1 MTGERK
7 QLETDRNSMKSD
19 AANAAKLRK
28 LKISEPLRGITTRNA
43 VVKRGPQVA
52 RSSKRPT

>member
-1 MTGERK
+1 
-7 QLETDRNSMKSD
+7 MKTP
-19 AANAAKLRK
+19 AAKNAKLRK

-52 RSSKRPT
+52 RSSKRPS